1 MKSLNITIFG
11 EKNIPK
17 LELFEKYISNKGKQ
31 EGIKNKKDKK
41 DGNGISIEKKFS
53 DDKSMKLNI
62 YEYYET
68 KKVKDIDKIHCVI
81 IVFDMT
87 NREAFEDILNKWVK
101 FLRDKNYKGHIIL
114 LGTNNSDNKN
124 DLPMTDAEEA
134 TYLIEVAE
142 LNAEFY
148 DIRDKGDKEIS
159 KLIDDLI
166 VAAYNNY
173 KNNMNNKN
181 CIIY

>member
-1 MKSLNITIFG
+1 
-11 EKNIPK
+11 
-17 LELFEKYISNKGKQ
+17 
-31 EGIKNKKDKK
+31 
-41 DGNGISIEKKFS
+41 
-53 DDKSMKLNI
+53 
-62 YEYYET
+62 
-68 KKVKDIDKIHCVI
+68 
-81 IVFDMT
+81 MT

-166 VAAYNNY
+166 VTAYNNY

>member
-1 MKSLNITIFG
+1 MEK
-11 EKNIPK
+11 KNIPK
-17 LELFEKYISNKGKQ
+17 LELFGKYISDNSKSKN
-31 EGIKNKKDKK
+31 IKE
-41 DGNGISIEKKFS
+41 GISIVKKFS
-53 DDKSMKLNI
+53 DDKSVKLNI

-148 DIRDKGDKEIS
+148 DIRDTGDKEIS

-166 VAAYNNY
+166 VTAYNNY